1 MHYDRFTRL
10 LHMLIA
16 FGIVT
21 QMVGSLVMVHPKP
34 GRQGDLFYAMHETWG
49 QVLLGVLVV
58 HWIWSM
64 VRPGKKAFAQLFPW
78 FSLGRYRA
86 IQEDIKQLAI
96 HAVRFR
102 LPDATQPSPLASAI
116 HGLGL
121 IVASLLGVSGVILF
135 LGISKNGTMVGWV
148 HAVKEAHEVFGSVLW
163 VYLIAHVSMG
173 MLHQL
178 SGHGSM
184 GAMIKVWKKNPSSL
198 PASPV

>member
-10 LHMLIA
+10 LHIVIA
-16 FGIVT
+16 CGIMT
-21 QMVGSLVMVHPKP
+21 QMVGSLVMIHPKP

-49 QVLLGVLVV
+49 QVVLGVLVI

-64 VRPGKKAFAQLFPW
+64 VRPGSIAFAQLFPW
-78 FSLGRYRA
+78 FSLARYRA
-86 IQEDIKQLAI
+86 IQEDIKQFAT

-121 IVASLLGVSGVILF
+121 IVATLLGMSGVILF
-135 LGISKNGTMVGWV
+135 LGISKNGAMVGWV

-163 VYLIAHVSMG
+163 VYLMAHACMG
-173 MLHQL
+173 ILHQL

-184 GAMIKVWKKNPSSL
+184 IAMIKVWKKNPSPL
-198 PASPV
+198 QTSPV